1 MGTPRDQVLVGV
13 IVGAH
18 GIKGEVK
25 LKSFTSEPL
34 SIGRYGPLQSSSGQQ
49 FEITKL
55 KAAKDDFIASLKN
68 VNDRNE
74 AETLKGIELFVAR
87 EKLPKLKT
95 HETYAHD
102 LMGLDVVLENGSKL
116 GKLVGMPNYGAG
128 DLLEV
133 AVDGNS
139 ETVLIPFTNA
149 FVPQED
155 FSNGKIIV
163 NLPEGYLDK
172 TMQIVTLMLRCE
184 RATPASLEASWQ
196 CASVSFEAAKS
207 RAPLDEEE

>member
-25 LKSFTSEPL
+25 LKSFTSEPA
-34 SIGRYGPLQSSSGQQ
+34 SIGLYGPLQSSSGQS

-68 VNDRNE
+68 VNDRND
-74 AETLKGIELFVAR
+74 AETLKGVELFVAR
-87 EKLPKLKT
+87 RKLPKLKT
-95 HETYAHD
+95 HEAYAHD
-102 LMGLDVVLENGSKL
+102 LIGLDVVLENGTAL

-155 FSNGKIIV
+155 FSSGRIIV
-163 NLPEGYLDK
+163 ILPEGYLNDDDD
-172 TMQIVTLMLRCE
+172 Q
-184 RATPASLEASWQ
+184 
-196 CASVSFEAAKS
+196 
-207 RAPLDEEE
+207 

>member
-1 MGTPRDQVLVGV
+1 MMGTPRDMVLVGV
-13 IVGAH
+13 ITGAH

-34 SIGRYGPLQSSSGQQ
+34 SIGRYGPVQSSSGRQ

-55 KAAKDDFIASLKN
+55 KAAKDDFIASLKS

-74 AETLKGIELFVAR
+74 AETLKGVELFIAR
-87 EKLPKLKT
+87 ERLPKLKT

-102 LMGLDVVLENGSKL
+102 LMGFDVVLENGSKL
-116 GKLVGMPNYGAG
+116 GKLIGMPNYGAG

-133 AVDGNS
+133 AVEGNS
-139 ETVLIPFTNA
+139 ESVLIHFANA
-149 FVPQED
+149 FVPQDD
-155 FSNGKIIV
+155 FTNGKIIV

-172 TMQIVTLMLRCE
+172 DDGQ
-184 RATPASLEASWQ
+184 
-196 CASVSFEAAKS
+196 
-207 RAPLDEEE
+207 

>member
-25 LKSFTSEPL
+25 LKSFTSDPL

-49 FEITKL
+49 FEISKL

-68 VNDRNE
+68 VNHRNE
-74 AETLKGIELFVAR
+74 AETLKGIELFVSR

-95 HETYAHD
+95 HEAYAHD
-102 LMGLDVVLENGSKL
+102 LMGLDVVLENGTTL

-133 AVDGNS
+133 AVDGSS

-155 FSNGKIIV
+155 FSGGRIIV
-163 NLPEGYLDK
+163 NLPEGYLDEGEQK
-172 TMQIVTLMLRCE
+172 
-184 RATPASLEASWQ
+184 
-196 CASVSFEAAKS
+196 
-207 RAPLDEEE
+207 

>member
-34 SIGRYGPLQSSSGQQ
+34 SVGRFGPLQSSSGQS
-49 FEITKL
+49 FEIVKL
-55 KAAKDDFIASLKN
+55 KAAKDDFIAGLKGIA
-68 VNDRNE
+68 DRNE
-74 AETLKGIELFVAR
+74 AETLKGIELFVSR
-87 EKLPKLKT
+87 EKLPKLKE

-102 LMGLDVVLENGSKL
+102 LMGLDVLLDDGSRL

-133 AVDGNS
+133 AVEGS
-139 ETVLIPFTNA
+139 AETILIPFTSS
-149 FVPQED
+149 FVPQDD
-155 FSNGKIIV
+155 FSSDKITV
-163 NLPEGYLDK
+163 NLPEGYLDADDGK
-172 TMQIVTLMLRCE
+172 
-184 RATPASLEASWQ
+184 
-196 CASVSFEAAKS
+196 
-207 RAPLDEEE
+207 

>member
-1 MGTPRDQVLVGV
+1 MGTPRDSVLVGV

-25 LKSFTSEPL
+25 LKSFTSDPL
-34 SIGRYGPLQSSSGQQ
+34 SISRYGPLHASSGKQ
-49 FEITKL
+49 FEISKL
-55 KAAKDDFIASLKN
+55 KAAKDGFIASLKN

-74 AETLKGIELFVAR
+74 AETLKGVELFVSR

-95 HETYAHD
+95 HEAYAHD
-102 LMGLDVVLENGSKL
+102 LLGLDVVFENGTAL
-116 GKLVGMPNYGAG
+116 GKLVAMPNYGAG

-133 AVDGNS
+133 AVDGKA

-155 FSNGKIIV
+155 FSSGRITVI
-163 NLPEGYLDK
+163 LPEGYLDEGE
-172 TMQIVTLMLRCE
+172 TE
-184 RATPASLEASWQ
+184 
-196 CASVSFEAAKS
+196 
-207 RAPLDEEE
+207 

>member
-25 LKSFTSEPL
+25 LKSFTSDPL
-34 SIGRYGPLQSSSGQQ
+34 NIGRYGPLQSSSGKQ
-49 FEITKL
+49 FEIAKL

-74 AETLKGIELFVAR
+74 AEVLKGTELFVAR
-87 EKLPKLKT
+87 EKLPKLKS
-95 HETYAHD
+95 HEAYAHD
-102 LMGLDVVLENGSKL
+102 LMGLDVVLESGSKL
-116 GKLVGMPNYGAG
+116 GKLVAMPNYGAG

-155 FSNGKIIV
+155 FTSGRITVI
-163 NLPEGYLDK
+163 LPEGYLDAG
-172 TMQIVTLMLRCE
+172 E
-184 RATPASLEASWQ
+184 PE
-196 CASVSFEAAKS
+196 
-207 RAPLDEEE
+207 

>member
-1 MGTPRDQVLVGV
+1 MMGTPRDMVLVGV

-34 SIGRYGPLQSSSGQQ
+34 GIGRYGPLQSSSGQK

-55 KAAKDDFIASLKN
+55 KAAKNDFIASLGGIA
-68 VNDRNE
+68 DRNE
-74 AETLKGIELFVAR
+74 AEALKGVELFVSR

-95 HETYAHD
+95 HETYVHD

-116 GKLVGMPNYGAG
+116 GRLVGMPNYGAG

-149 FVPQED
+149 FVPQDD
-155 FSNGKIIV
+155 FSNGRIVV
-163 NLPEGYLDK
+163 NLPEGYLD
-172 TMQIVTLMLRCE
+172 E
-184 RATPASLEASWQ
+184 GEPE
-196 CASVSFEAAKS
+196 
-207 RAPLDEEE
+207 

>member
-25 LKSFTSEPL
+25 LKSFTSEPS
-34 SIGRYGPLQSSSGQQ
+34 SIGRYGPLQTSLGQQ
-49 FEITKL
+49 FEITRL
-55 KAAKDDFIASLKN
+55 KAAKDDFIASLKG
-68 VNDRNE
+68 VADRNE
-74 AETLKGIELFVAR
+74 AEALKGTELFVAR
-87 EKLPKLKT
+87 KKLPKLKT
-95 HETYAHD
+95 HEAYAHD

-155 FSNGKIIV
+155 FSTGKIIV
-163 NLPEGYLDK
+163 NLPDGYLD
-172 TMQIVTLMLRCE
+172 E
-184 RATPASLEASWQ
+184 GEPE
-196 CASVSFEAAKS
+196 
-207 RAPLDEEE
+207 

>member
-25 LKSFTSEPL
+25 LKSFTSDPL
-34 SIGRYGPLQSSSGQQ
+34 SIGRYGPLQSSSGKQ

-68 VNDRNE
+68 VSDRNE
-74 AETLKGIELFVAR
+74 AETLKGVELFVAR
-87 EKLPKLKT
+87 EKLPKLRT
-95 HETYAHD
+95 HEAYAHD

-116 GKLVGMPNYGAG
+116 GKLVAMPNYGAG

-163 NLPEGYLDK
+163 NLPDGYLNDDDV
-172 TMQIVTLMLRCE
+172 Q
-184 RATPASLEASWQ
+184 
-196 CASVSFEAAKS
+196 
-207 RAPLDEEE
+207 

>member
-1 MGTPRDQVLVGV
+1 MGIPRDQVLVGV

-25 LKSFTSEPL
+25 LKSFTSDPL
-34 SIGRYGPLQSSSGQQ
+34 SIGRYGPLQSKPGQQ
-49 FEITKL
+49 FEIIKL
-55 KAAKDDFIASLKN
+55 KAAKDDFIASLRN

-74 AETLKGIELFVAR
+74 AETLKGVELFVAR

-95 HETYAHD
+95 HEAYAHD
-102 LMGLDVVLENGSKL
+102 LMGLEVVLENGTTL
-116 GKLVGMPNYGAG
+116 GKLVAMPNYGAG

-155 FSNGKIIV
+155 FSTGKIIV
-163 NLPEGYLDK
+163 NLPEGYLDEGE
-172 TMQIVTLMLRCE
+172 QE
-184 RATPASLEASWQ
+184 
-196 CASVSFEAAKS
+196 
-207 RAPLDEEE
+207 

>member
-25 LKSFTSEPL
+25 LKSFTSEPM

-49 FEITKL
+49 FEIAKL
-55 KAAKDDFIASLKN
+55 KPAKDDFIVSLKN

-74 AETLKGIELFVAR
+74 AETLKGVELFVAR
-87 EKLPKLKT
+87 GKLPKLKT
-95 HETYAHD
+95 HEAYAHD

-116 GKLVGMPNYGAG
+116 GKLVAMPNYGAG

-139 ETVLIPFTNA
+139 ETILIPFTNT
-149 FVPQED
+149 FVPQND
-155 FSNGKIIV
+155 FASGKIV
-163 NLPEGYLDK
+163 VVLPEGYLDA
-172 TMQIVTLMLRCE
+172 E
-184 RATPASLEASWQ
+184 
-196 CASVSFEAAKS
+196 
-207 RAPLDEEE
+207 

>member
-34 SIGRYGPLQSSSGQQ
+34 SIGRYGPLQSASGQK

-55 KAAKDDFIASLKN
+55 KAAKDGFIASFKG
-68 VNDRNE
+68 VVDRNE
-74 AETLKGIELFVAR
+74 AETLKGNELFVSR
-87 EKLPKLKT
+87 EKLPKLKD

-102 LMGLDVVLENGSKL
+102 LMGLDVFIEGGNKL

-133 AVDGNS
+133 AIDGDS
-139 ETVLIPFTNA
+139 ETILIPFTDA
-149 FVPQED
+149 FVPQTD
-155 FSNGKIIV
+155 FTAGKIIV
-163 NLPEGYLDK
+163 NLPEGYLD
-172 TMQIVTLMLRCE
+172 
-184 RATPASLEASWQ
+184 S
-196 CASVSFEAAKS
+196 
-207 RAPLDEEE
+207 DEPQ

>member
-55 KAAKDDFIASLKN
+55 KAAKDDFIAGLKN
-68 VNDRNE
+68 VNDRDE
-74 AETLKGIELFVAR
+74 AERLKGVELFVSR

-95 HETYAHD
+95 HEAYAHD
-102 LMGLDVVLENGSKL
+102 LMGLDVMLENGSKL
-116 GKLVGMPNYGAG
+116 GKLVAMPNYGAG

-133 AVDGNS
+133 AVDGEA
-139 ETVLIPFTNA
+139 ETILIPFTNA

-155 FSNGKIIV
+155 FTTGKIIV
-163 NLPEGYLDK
+163 NLPDGYLD
-172 TMQIVTLMLRCE
+172 E
-184 RATPASLEASWQ
+184 GEPE
-196 CASVSFEAAKS
+196 
-207 RAPLDEEE
+207 

>member
-1 MGTPRDQVLVGV
+1 MVTPRDQVLVGV

-25 LKSFTSEPL
+25 LKSFTSDPS
-34 SIGRYGPLQSSSGQQ
+34 SIGRYGPLQSSSGQS

-68 VNDRNE
+68 IADRNAAE
-74 AETLKGIELFVAR
+74 ALKGTELFVSR
-87 EKLPKLKT
+87 EKLPKLKP
-95 HETYAHD
+95 HEAYAHD
-102 LMGLDVVLENGSKL
+102 LMGLDVVMENGATL
-116 GKLVGMPNYGAG
+116 GKLVAMPNYGAG

-133 AVDGNS
+133 AIEGSS

-155 FSNGKIIV
+155 FTSGKIIV
-163 NLPEGYLDK
+163 NLPEGYLDAGE
-172 TMQIVTLMLRCE
+172 QE
-184 RATPASLEASWQ
+184 
-196 CASVSFEAAKS
+196 
-207 RAPLDEEE
+207 

>member
-25 LKSFTSEPL
+25 LKSFTSDPL
-34 SIGRYGPLQSSSGQQ
+34 SIGRYGHLQSSSGQS

-55 KAAKDDFIASLKN
+55 KAAKDDFIASLKTIA
-68 VNDRNE
+68 DRNAAE
-74 AETLKGIELFVAR
+74 ALKGTELFVAR
-87 EKLPKLKT
+87 KMLPKLKS
-95 HETYAHD
+95 HEAYAHD
-102 LMGLDVVLENGSKL
+102 LMGLDVVLENGTAL
-116 GKLVGMPNYGAG
+116 GKLVAMPNYGAG

-133 AVDGNS
+133 AIEGSS

-155 FSNGKIIV
+155 FTSGKIIV
-163 NLPEGYLDK
+163 NLPEGYLDNDGD
-172 TMQIVTLMLRCE
+172 Q
-184 RATPASLEASWQ
+184 
-196 CASVSFEAAKS
+196 
-207 RAPLDEEE
+207 

>member
-1 MGTPRDQVLVGV
+1 MGTPRDFVLVGV
-13 IVGAH
+13 IVGVH

-25 LKSFTSEPL
+25 LKSFTSDPL
-34 SIGRYGPLQSSSGQQ
+34 NVGRYGPLQSSSGKQL
-49 FEITKL
+49 EISKL
-55 KAAKDDFIASLKN
+55 KAAKDDFIASFKN

-74 AETLKGIELFVAR
+74 AETLRGVELFVAR

-95 HETYAHD
+95 HEAYAHD
-102 LMGLDVVLENGSKL
+102 LMGLDVVLENGTTL

-133 AVDGNS
+133 SVDGEA

-155 FSNGKIIV
+155 FSSGRITV
-163 NLPEGYLDK
+163 NL
-172 TMQIVTLMLRCE
+172 
-184 RATPASLEASWQ
+184 A
-196 CASVSFEAAKS
+196 
-207 RAPLDEEE
+207 

>member
-1 MGTPRDQVLVGV
+1 MGTPRGQVLVGV

-25 LKSFTSEPL
+25 LKSFTSDPL

-49 FEITKL
+49 FEISKL

-68 VNDRNE
+68 VGDRNE
-74 AETLKGIELFVAR
+74 AEVLKGVELFVAR

-95 HETYAHD
+95 HEAYAHD
-102 LMGLDVVLENGSKL
+102 LLGLDVVLENGNTL

-155 FSNGKIIV
+155 FSSGRITVI
-163 NLPEGYLDK
+163 LPEGYLDA
-172 TMQIVTLMLRCE
+172 E
-184 RATPASLEASWQ
+184 
-196 CASVSFEAAKS
+196 
-207 RAPLDEEE
+207 

>member
-25 LKSFTSEPL
+25 LKSFTSDPL
-34 SIGRYGPLQSSSGQQ
+34 SISRYGPLQSASGKQ

-68 VNDRNE
+68 VNDRNAAE
-74 AETLKGIELFVAR
+74 ALKGIELFVAR

-95 HETYAHD
+95 HEAYAHD
-102 LMGLDVVLENGSKL
+102 LIGLDVVMENGTTL
-116 GKLVGMPNYGAG
+116 GKLVAMPNYGAG

-133 AVDGNS
+133 AVNGNS
-139 ETVLIPFTNA
+139 ETILIPFTDA
-149 FVPQED
+149 FVPQND
-155 FSNGKIIV
+155 FSNGRIIV
-163 NLPEGYLDK
+163 NLPEGYLD
-172 TMQIVTLMLRCE
+172 E
-184 RATPASLEASWQ
+184 GEH
-196 CASVSFEAAKS
+196 E
-207 RAPLDEEE
+207 

>member
-25 LKSFTSEPL
+25 LKSFTSDPM
-34 SIGRYGPLQSSSGQQ
+34 SIGRYGPLQSSLGQQ
-49 FEITKL
+49 FEITEL

-74 AETLKGIELFVAR
+74 AETLKGVELFVAR
-87 EKLPKLKT
+87 EKLPKLKS

-102 LMGLDVVLENGSKL
+102 LMGLDVVLENGNKL
-116 GKLVGMPNYGAG
+116 GRLVGMPNYGAG

-149 FVPQED
+149 FVPQND

-163 NLPEGYLDK
+163 NLPEGYLDEG
-172 TMQIVTLMLRCE
+172 E
-184 RATPASLEASWQ
+184 RE
-196 CASVSFEAAKS
+196 
-207 RAPLDEEE
+207 

>member
-34 SIGRYGPLQSSSGQQ
+34 SVGRYGPLQSSSGQQ

-68 VNDRNE
+68 VSDRNE
-74 AETLKGIELFVAR
+74 AETLKGVELFVSR
-87 EKLPKLKT
+87 EKLPKLKS
-95 HETYAHD
+95 HEAYAHD
-102 LMGLDVVLENGSKL
+102 LMGLDVVLENGTTL

-133 AVDGNS
+133 AVDS
-139 ETVLIPFTNA
+139 ETILIPFTNA
-149 FVPQED
+149 FVPQDD
-155 FSNGKIIV
+155 FSTGKIIIV
-163 NLPEGYLDK
+163 LPEGYLDA
-172 TMQIVTLMLRCE
+172 E
-184 RATPASLEASWQ
+184 
-196 CASVSFEAAKS
+196 
-207 RAPLDEEE
+207 